1 MRFGVITAAAAVSSV
16 VAIVSFGSAPPAS
29 AAMVMAAPATNQYVA
44 LGDSYTSGP
53 LILPVS
59 PTAPL
64 DCLQSAV
71 NYPHLAAAADGLS
84 LTDRSCSGAT
94 TPNMTTSQYADQPP
108 QFDSLT
114 AQTGVVTIGIGGN
127 DNSLF
132 THSLETCIA
141 IDVFD
146 PFNIGSPCKAA
157 EGSTYTDDIRSD
169 APVVGA
175 AFAKIHSLSPSAEV
189 FVVGYPD
196 VLPQRGNCYSQ
207 IPLTSGD
214 VAYLNRIETS
224 LNAMLQSEAVAN
236 GATYVDT
243 FTPSIGRD
251 ACQAEPV
258 RWIEPP
264 IPSSDAYPVHP
275 NSRGEAADAAD
286 VEAAFQRAGI
296 G

>member
-1 MRFGVITAAAAVSSV
+1 MRLGIITTTAV
-16 VAIVSFGSAPPAS
+16 GSLIAMVGIGAAPPAS
-29 AAMVMAAPATNQYVA
+29 AAPTHAAAVSNQYVA

-71 NYPHLAAAADGLS
+71 DYPHLAAAAEGLS

-94 TPNMTTSQYADQPP
+94 TADMTTAQYADQPP
-108 QFDSLT
+108 QFASLT
-114 AQTGVVTIGIGGN
+114 TTTGVVTIGIGGN

-141 IDVFD
+141 IDLFD

-157 EGSTYTDDIRSD
+157 EGSTYTNDIKSD
-169 APVVGA
+169 AAVVGA

-196 VLPQRGNCYSQ
+196 VLPQQGNCYAQ
-207 IPLTSGD
+207 IPLTTGD
-214 VAYLNRIETS
+214 VAYLNGLEKS
-224 LNAMLQSEAVAN
+224 LDAMLQSEAVAN
-236 GATYVDT
+236 GATFVDT
-243 FTPSIGRD
+243 FTPSIGHD
-251 ACQAEPV
+251 ACKAESA

-264 IPSSDAYPVHP
+264 VPSSDAFPVHP
-275 NSRGEAADAAD
+275 NARGEAADAAD
-286 VEAAFQRAGI
+286 VEVAFQRAGI